1 MRDKRWIVKI
11 HISSMNKLHI
21 EFVDRVLDLNLEA
34 RRSQALIQQL
44 KYLKTLLLA
53 CTMKQL

>member
-44 KYLKTLLLA
+44 K
-53 CTMKQL
+53 